1 MSKTKTLKVG
11 LTVVA
16 ALFILSAC
24 ATSNS
29 VDKLSARVSALED
42 RANAAQARVS
52 AAEAKAA
59 QLQAAASQCT
69 ATCNDIAT
77 KAERMYQ
84 QSLRK

>member
-1 MSKTKTLKVG
+1 MSKAKTFKAG
-11 LTVVA
+11 LTVAA

-24 ATSNS
+24 ASSGEVN
-29 VDKLSARVSALED
+29 DLSKRVSSLEE
-42 RANAAQARVS
+42 RANAAQARVG

-59 QLQAAASQCT
+59 QLEAAASQCT